1 MSKGFFRFLLVVIAL
16 LGFHGMAAATSGTYA
31 PAPEPVETRKP
42 VASNPIVAQPAVTTP
57 APKKPTYTHPELDKH
72 AVPKP
77 AAPKPVTEKPA
88 AEKPAAPKPTA
99 PKPAAEK
106 PAPKATKEV
115 VKENL
120 DPNALKV
127 AIMLSPN
134 VKADDDKSF
143 IQAVTRGAERAAT
156 ESSIR
161 VTTSTQ
167 GEGQDE
173 TAFITSVAE
182 SGVDVII
189 AVSFVNV
196 QPVLDVAE
204 KHPNVKFMV
213 IDSVVPP
220 FYPNVKSIIFRE
232 HEGSFLVGMMAALK
246 SKTGKI
252 GFVGGRDVTLIRN
265 FAYGYKQGAQL
276 VNPKVEVFEDM
287 VGTGP
292 DAWDNPKKAEELA
305 EAQYKKGADV
315 VFAAAGASGVGVLKA
330 SSLAQG
336 RYSIGVDSNQN
347 GLFPGH
353 VLTSMIKKVDIAV
366 YSGLVGIAK
375 GSWDAGI
382 LNLGLKENAVS
393 YAVDEHNQ
401 DLLEPGMVA
410 TVENARQQIID
421 GTLDVKMYTP
431 SR

>member
-1 MSKGFFRFLLVVIAL
+1 MSNGFFRLLLVVFTIV
-16 LGFHGMAAATSGTYA
+16 GFTGMAAANPTPTPS
-31 PAPEPVETRKP
+31 EVRKP
-42 VASNPIVAQPAVTTP
+42 IASNPVISTPTTTP
-57 APKKPTYTHPELDKH
+57 SKPRYTHPEKVLPIAEKP
-72 AVPKP
+72 AVEKPAAKKAIAEKTVTPNPTPK
-77 AAPKPVTEKPA
+77 AAPKP
-88 AEKPAAPKPTA
+88 AEKVIA
-99 PKPAAEK
+99 
-106 PAPKATKEV
+106 
-115 VKENL
+115 KENL

-134 VKADDDKSF
+134 VKAEDDKSF
-143 IQAVTRGAERAAT
+143 IQAVSRGAERAAEET
-156 ESSIR
+156 AIALST
-161 VTTSTQ
+161 VTQ

-173 TAFITSVAE
+173 TTFITSVAE

-196 QPVLDVAE
+196 QPVLNVAD
-204 KHPNVKFMV
+204 KHPDVKFMV

-252 GFVGGRDVTLIRN
+252 GFIGGRDVTLIRN
-265 FAYGYKQGAQL
+265 FGYGYQQGAQL
-276 VNPKVEVFEDM
+276 VNPKIEVFEDM
-287 VGTGP
+287 VGDGP
-292 DAWDNPKKAEELA
+292 EAWDNPKKAEELA

-315 VFAAAGASGVGVLKA
+315 IFAAAGASGIGVLKA
-330 SSLAQG
+330 SSLAPN

-366 YSGLVGIAK
+366 YSGILGITK
-375 GSWDAGI
+375 GTWDAGI
-382 LNLGLKENAVS
+382 LNLGLKENAIG

-401 DLLEPGMVA
+401 NLLESGMIA